1 MQPQAI
7 VQALFSGTKHLIYP
21 FPVAVKMKRRCVAN
35 MLSCFR
41 AFINIR
47 IYERKLREVVTQL
60 AKRRKNLAAHATPE
74 NTTDI

>member
-21 FPVAVKMKRRCVAN
+21 FPVAVKMKCRCVAN
-35 MLSCFR
+35 MLGCFR

-47 IYERKLREVVTQL
+47 VYERKLREVVTQL
-60 AKRRKNLAAHATPE
+60 AKLRKNLAAHATPE